1 MREWESESCGI
12 LMGFMISSS
21 EGCYSQGFETVP
33 IQKEHPRTNK
43 IFERIE
49 PNNDNCTRRYKP
61 LANAEIATINSDKRE
76 DGHGLKGKVDM
87 VIK

>member
-1 MREWESESCGI
+1 M
-12 LMGFMISSS
+12 LMGFMISYS
-21 EGCYSQGFETVP
+21 EGCCSQGFVTVP

-61 LANAEIATINSDKRE
+61 LAKAEIATINSVKRE
-76 DGHGLKGKVDM
+76 GGNGLGGWVDL